1 MSVVKI
7 VGGNPLV
14 GEVTPVPNKNAMLA
28 VLPACILTNETV
40 IYKNLAQTTDVQK
53 TLKILELLGAE
64 IDQTDFSQIKINCK
78 NLKSYRVDEEL
89 GSLIRSSIIL
99 AGPLLARFG
108 MAEIP
113 TPGGCVLGKRSV
125 MAHIDSFQK
134 VGVMSEYV
142 DGYIRFVAPKKI
154 ESVYDIWQFE
164 ASVTATENLFLYAA
178 GINSKVK
185 LTDAASEPHVSQLL
199 DVITQMGAKVSGQ
212 HSNKVTVSGN
222 TKLGSFVFT
231 PDPDHIDIAGLI
243 VATAITRGKIKILGG
258 NISNVSGGLIQ
269 SFEKFGI
276 KIAKEGAD
284 LLIDGQS
291 DLKIDL
297 VNSGF
302 PMAGEN
308 LPKFVP
314 RPWPGFPVDALPAI
328 VALACK
334 TQGKLLVQNWMYETG
349 LDFVKELNAMGAKI
363 EMHDPQ
369 RITVNGPVKFIG
381 GKITTPSIIQAC
393 MAIFLA
399 SLADPVETEL
409 TGSEILKRRYPNIFE
424 VYKKLGANIT

>member
-1 MSVVKI
+1 LI
-7 VGGNPLV
+7 
-14 GEVTPVPNKNAMLA
+14 GEVAPVPNKNAMLA
-28 VLPACILTNETV
+28 VLPACILTDETV
-40 IYKNLAQTTDVQK
+40 VYKNLAPTTDVQK

-64 IDQTDFSQIKINCK
+64 IDQSDWSQIKINCK
-78 NLKSYRVDEEL
+78 SLKSYRVDEEL
-89 GSLIRSSIIL
+89 GSLIRSSIIM

-108 MAEIP
+108 IAEIP

-125 MAHIDSFQK
+125 MAHLDAFQK
-134 VGVMSEYV
+134 VGVAAEYA
-142 DGYIRFVAPKKI
+142 DGYIRFTAPKRPQ
-154 ESVYDIWQFE
+154 SAYDIWQFE

-178 GINSKVK
+178 GINSTVK

-199 DVITQMGAKVSGQ
+199 DIISQMGAKVLGQ
-212 HSNKVTVSGN
+212 HSNQVTVSGT
-222 TKLGSFVFT
+222 TKLGTFVFS

-243 VATAITRGKIKILGG
+243 VATALTRGNIRILGG
-258 NISNVSGGLIQ
+258 NIQNVSGGLIQ

-276 KIAKEGAD
+276 QIVKENAD
-284 LLIDGQS
+284 LLIDGQG

-302 PMAGEN
+302 PMADED

-314 RPWPGFPVDALPAI
+314 RPWPGFPVDALPTI

-334 TQGKLLVQNWMYETG
+334 TKGKLLIQNWMYETG
-349 LDFVKELNAMGAKI
+349 LDFIKELNTMGARI
-363 EMHDPQ
+363 VLHDPQ

-381 GKITTPSIIQAC
+381 GKITTPGIIQAC

-424 VYKKLGANIT
+424 VYKKLGAKITL